1 MSERHDPMAYNA
13 EEHESAARCSLP
25 VDHRDLSMAER
36 IGAAQAHALLA
47 VCARMEAAAKPAGVD
62 AGGTSKTADRAE
74 NNWSDAHIVLHQ
86 NDLDRKNPGEAAIA
100 HALIAIDAHLELL
113 NGILAQMLEVMKG
126 GK

>member
-13 EEHESAARCSLP
+13 EEHESASRCSLP

-47 VCARMEAAAKPAGVD
+47 
-62 AGGTSKTADRAE
+62 
-74 NNWSDAHIVLHQ
+74 
-86 NDLDRKNPGEAAIA
+86 
-100 HALIAIDAHLELL
+100 IDAHLELL